1 MKNKKFYYITI
12 FLVIAIIV
20 VLSYIFIIITQNNNR
35 TESKYKKQYDEILS
49 SKNEKICTVNNEE
62 ITDRDV
68 LLVKY
73 YDSDNANKAEQ
84 QVIEDKVLLQKI
96 KQDDIKLEEEENN
109 YIQDIIYGLKNN
121 SEISRNYPEE
131 EKKELLETISKK
143 LYDDALINQFKA
155 EFISKLA
162 DRIFSSDNEEIS
174 KKYSECLVIQ
184 DKWDNKQGVAYGT
197 LTEAREAVYK
207 AYVQN
212 LIDNSVIE

>member
-1 MKNKKFYYITI
+1 MKNKKFY
-12 FLVIAIIV
+12 FIV
-20 VLSYIFIIITQNNNR
+20 VFLIISIVVVFSYIFINVNLKNGNNH
-35 TESKYKKQYDEILS
+35 YKQYDKILKS
-49 SKNEKICTVNNEE
+49 EDKTICTVNNEV
-62 ITDRDV
+62 ITDKDI

-73 YDSDNANKAEQ
+73 YDSDNANKAEEQ
-84 QVIEDKVLLQKI
+84 AIEDKVILQR
-96 KQDDIKLEEEENN
+96 LEENDFKLNEKNDTH
-109 YIQDIIYGLKNN
+109 IQDLIYGLKNN
-121 SEISRNYPEE
+121 ENMKNHYSEE
-131 EKKELLETISKK
+131 ERKELIETISKK